1 MFIKSRSV
9 DHTEQIG
16 KQIGQTLKIGSCV
29 AMFGDLGAGKTA
41 MTRGIAAGMGITD
54 TVSSPTYTIVNE
66 YLSGEIP
73 LIHIDA
79 YRLKNADELFDLGFD
94 EYLDRA
100 AVVVEWSENVLPAI
114 PENAMKVT
122 LERIDGDERDIT
134 VSGEGELYA

>member
-1 MFIKSRSV
+1 MVIKSRSV
-9 DHTEQIG
+9 YHTEQIG
-16 KQIGQTLKIGSCV
+16 KQLGQTLKTGSCV
-29 AMFGDLGAGKTA
+29 AMFGGLGAGKTA

-79 YRLKNADELFDLGFD
+79 YRLKSADELYDLGFE

-114 PENAMKVT
+114 PDNAIKVT
-122 LERIDGDERDIT
+122 LERVGGDERDIT
-134 VSGEGELYA
+134 IGALGGLYD